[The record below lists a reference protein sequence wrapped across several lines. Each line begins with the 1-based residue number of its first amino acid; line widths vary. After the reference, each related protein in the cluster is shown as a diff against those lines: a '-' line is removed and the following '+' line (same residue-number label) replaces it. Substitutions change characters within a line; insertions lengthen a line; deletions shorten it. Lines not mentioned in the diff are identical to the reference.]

1 MTNQRI
7 KSIAKDQ
14 VKTSFGEIFVG
25 ILIVNVIIS
34 VASSW
39 TIGLAALIIGGPMYV
54 GLFYYLLIIARGQ
67 NSKFED
73 LFMGFKQFI
82 RNMLGSLLVS
92 IYVLLWS
99 FLLIIPGIIKAF
111 SYSMVFYIMAD
122 DPNIS
127 VDDAISLSRKIMD
140 GNKMKLFELRI
151 SFIGWMLLGIFT
163 FGLLYIWLIP
173 YMQMAEVNFYEDL
186 ISKITPKDD
195 DFVETAY

>member
-54 GLFYYLLIIARGQ
+54 GLCYYLLIIARGQ

-151 SFIGWMLLGIFT
+151 SFIGWMLLGLFT